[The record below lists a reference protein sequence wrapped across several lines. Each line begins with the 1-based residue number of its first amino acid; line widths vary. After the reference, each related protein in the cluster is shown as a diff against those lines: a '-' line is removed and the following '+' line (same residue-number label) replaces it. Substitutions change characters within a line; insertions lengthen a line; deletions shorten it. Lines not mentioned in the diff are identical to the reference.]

1 MKPKIIDADKRLVY
15 GEVYVPYRIDTDMEY
30 ATPEEIE
37 KAAHYFM
44 SQSKMGNIDSEHNFE
59 STSNIVVE
67 SYIAKENDPLGYVPG
82 SWVAVGRIEDDQ
94 QWEGI
99 KSGKFNGWS
108 MAGHSDKQPR
118 KVKVVALISAV
129 IKTEESTVDA
139 MEVHSH
145 DLTLKFDNGKVIPT
159 VTSESLNH
167 THEVVATTA
176 TEPSDGH
183 SHRFNFDWSAD
194 SDAIVKEER
203 EIEAVELVNI
213 KPQWLSL
220 VEHAATRRAFKLIK
234 GETIV
239 IEDVKEAPK
248 LDRVVHAIVSD
259 MEFDDVVKMEDLD
272 WLVPSDVR
280 FEERL
285 RIGKSNKYV
294 LIPSQAF
301 VKGSLETRDTVKPNV
316 KIVVGVLKEES
327 TKNAILADEVNT
339 MDEAKVL
346 EIVEKAL
353 TDKLSDLMKTELDAW
368 KEDFS
373 KSVETL
379 KAELDSLISPK
390 VEEGQKPIN
399 DTLTEIKTMIE
410 SMKSE
415 QSAIVTKTEE
425 LSQKAATLT
434 GTTEQVES
442 VNKSDSVQLP
452 SWFISKNPR
461 IQEILSK

>member
-1 MKPKIIDADKRLVY
+1 MKPKIVDADKRLVY

-67 SYIAKENDPLGYVPG
+67 SYIVKENDPLGYVPG
-82 SWVAVGRIEDDQ
+82 SWVAVGKIEDDQ
-94 QWEGI
+94 QWEDI
-99 KSGKFNGWS
+99 KSGKLNGWS

-118 KVKVVALISAV
+118 KVKVSALISAV
-129 IKTEESTVDA
+129 VKTEESMVDSL
-139 MEVHSH
+139 ESHSH
-145 DLTLKFDNGKVIPT
+145 ELTLKFDNDRVVPT
-159 VTSESLNH
+159 TTSESLGH
-167 THEVVATTA
+167 VHEVVATTA
-176 TEPSDGH
+176 TESTEGH

-194 SDAIVKEER
+194 SENIVKEEK
-203 EIEAVELVNI
+203 EIEAVELINI
-213 KPQWLSL
+213 RPQWLSL

-234 GETIV
+234 GETV
-239 IEDVKEAPK
+239 IEEKKEAPT

-353 TDKLSDLMKTELDAW
+353 SDKLSGLMKTELDAW

-399 DTLTEIKTMIE
+399 DTLSEIKTMIE
-410 SMKSE
+410 SMKTE
-415 QSAIVTKTEE
+415 QTAIVTKTEE

-434 GTTEQVES
+434 GTAEPVET
-442 VNKSDSVQLP
+442 VNKSDSVQVP